1 MHRILNKK
9 IINSLLVIFI
19 LLTCV
24 ACKTITPY
32 FNADY
37 LNVLASR
44 AGIGNGTNSEES
56 LNDLISWGVIEKEKE
71 IEEYL
76 DYEFLSYT
84 INRLIENDNDDLDG
98 LKDKNFVKKSVK
110 ENDLV
115 SEEIALEVIDK
126 AVSLI
131 NNKTFSP
138 RYEYSEKEE
147 VKKESD
153 YILENDYLKS
163 DVLYSVGDLI
173 YLENDGIYKKI
184 KAINEDGYTLE
195 DASFEEVMSEFNIED
210 SFEIDFEDSYDISG
224 EVYDETSYVNND
236 RNLLSSKTKSFN
248 SNGYRVSYN
257 FKSSGINAR
266 ISKNVDG
273 YNMFF
278 DISISNIRPTY
289 KWDYKD
295 GKLNDAYFKVDY
307 KTVEEIGVSI
317 GRYKNYYLDFK
328 DVDSSSFINLAN
340 SVIKKKDDEV
350 AAVIKICE
358 IKTPIPSMPSLFFN
372 IELLAKVYISGKVEF
387 VLSNKHTNGFEIKNG
402 NFRLINDTTRDID
415 FKIGASAKTVLGIN
429 FNLEAIKF
437 RLMDIEADAGI
448 RASVSTT
455 IHLYDKDGNKQSR
468 SFDLAY
474 STVDELAK
482 ENDDVKVCGDIS
494 LHWLFEIRFNTSKTL
509 LYKFGLWHK
518 EEILDD
524 DAQVFG
530 NKTHIENFVLV
541 DKCTRKDKFKKSDV
555 VEQEYSVDKI
565 LLYKYSKVINLN
577 EEYSIE
583 IKSLPSGY
591 STNDL
596 DYTSLDESVASVN
609 KGIVRAL
616 KRGSCEVKISTSDNL
631 YSASINILV
640 SSG

>member
-1 MHRILNKK
+1 M
-9 IINSLLVIFI
+9 
-19 LLTCV
+19 TCV

-37 LNVLASR
+37 LNVLASK

-84 INRLIENDNDDLDG
+84 INRLIENDNDGLDG
-98 LKDKNFVKKSVK
+98 LKDKKFVKKSVK

-138 RYEYSEKEE
+138 KYEYSEKEE

-163 DVLYSVGDLI
+163 DVSYSIGDLI
-173 YLENDGIYKKI
+173 YLENDDVYKKI

-236 RNLLSSKTKSFN
+236 KNLLSSKTKTFN

-402 NFRLINDTTRDID
+402 NLRLINDTTRDID

-577 EEYSIE
+577 EEYGIE

-596 DYTSLDESVASVN
+596 VYTSLDESVASVN
-609 KGIVRAL
+609 KGIVKAL

>member
-44 AGIGNGTNSEES
+44 AGMGSGTNSEES

-84 INRLIENDNDDLDG
+84 INRLIENDDKSLDS

-138 RYEYSEKEE
+138 KYEYSEKEE

-358 IKTPIPSMPSLFFN
+358 IKTPIPSMPSLYFN
-372 IELLAKVYISGKVEF
+372 IELLAKVYISGKVEI

-402 NFRLINDTTRDID
+402 NLRLINDTTRDID
-415 FKIGASAKTVLGIN
+415 FKIGASAKTTLGIN

-468 SFDLAY
+468 TFDLAY

-541 DKCTRKDKFKKSDV
+541 DKCTRKDKYKKSDV

-596 DYTSLDESVASVN
+596 VYTSLDESVASVN
-609 KGIVRAL
+609 NGIVKAL
-616 KRGSCEVKISTSDNL
+616 KRGSCEIKISTSDNL